1 MNVRDFRDVHG
12 VSEEAIANIVPESW
26 RDRAFRAGEQGV
38 SGQSIADILPAH
50 DAESTSSNKAQ
61 YRLGKLVN
69 RVRYDRYVASLE
81 QLPET
86 NPPRGTGNPLGEK
99 ETRGFARAR

>member
-1 MNVRDFRDVHG
+1 M
-12 VSEEAIANIVPESW
+12 ATIAPESW
-26 RDRAFRAGEQGV
+26 RDRAFRAGEQSA
-38 SGQSIADILPAH
+38 SGQSIAEVLPAH
-50 DAESTSSNKAQ
+50 DAETTSSSKSQ